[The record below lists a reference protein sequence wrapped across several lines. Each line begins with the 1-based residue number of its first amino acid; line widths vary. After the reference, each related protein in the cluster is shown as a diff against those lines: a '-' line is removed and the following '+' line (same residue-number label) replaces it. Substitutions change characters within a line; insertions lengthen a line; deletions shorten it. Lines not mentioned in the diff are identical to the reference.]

1 VSTPSGGLFDKLLG
15 LPHIIYIERE
25 VRKNREY
32 GFIRA
37 GKVVRTG
44 LVLIFV
50 IGLMGS
56 LLFSPF
62 AFGQSKAPPLE
73 PEKVLMAIY
82 KEVLEL
88 GYRDQED
95 FLKREF
101 HFNLDGSM
109 ANREEHILV
118 LSHTYGNG
126 EKMILQVTYFGE
138 NARGGAVRTPTL
150 TREISCLIEGNAI
163 EIQESMF
170 ELDESLKLFPEILK
184 GIQDEKKFLKRI
196 K

>member
-1 VSTPSGGLFDKLLG
+1 M
-15 LPHIIYIERE
+15 
-25 VRKNREY
+25 RKH

-37 GKVVRTG
+37 GKILRTCLAAGLMTG
-44 LVLIFV
+44 LVWSMLPPPSLI
-50 IGLMGS
+50 
-56 LLFSPF
+56 
-62 AFGQSKAPPLE
+62 GQSQANKQ
-73 PEKVLMAIY
+73 PEQVLLAIY

-109 ANREEHILV
+109 ANREEHIVV
-118 LSHTYGNG
+118 LSHASGNG

-138 NARGGAVRTPTL
+138 DAHAGSVRYPKLTL
-150 TREISCLIEGNAI
+150 EISCLIHGNTV

-170 ELDESLKLFPEILK
+170 ERDESMELFPEILK
-184 GIQDEKKFLKRI
+184 GIQDEKKFLKLLKR
-196 K
+196 KS